1 MTDTTSNGASSN
13 RASAKRASSNNG
25 ASSRGAQHPDTKEMA
40 RVVSQIPDIATGNA
54 IVGPAEEREGRVAI
68 PLASVS
74 AAYGLG
80 FGAGSGPVP
89 ADGDGDG
96 AAEGEG
102 VGGGGGGHGSARP
115 VAVIELT
122 ESELKVHQVVDS
134 TRITI
139 ASLALA
145 GWCVFWISRTIGSFR
160 RR

>member
-1 MTDTTSNGASSN
+1 
-13 RASAKRASSNNG
+13 
-25 ASSRGAQHPDTKEMA
+25 MA

-80 FGAGSGPVP
+80 FGAGSGPVHAG
-89 ADGDGDG
+89 ADGGVG
-96 AAEGEG
+96 EGTGEG
-102 VGGGGGGHGSARP
+102 VGGGGGGRGTARP

-122 ESELKVHQVVDS
+122 DSELKVHQVVDS

>member
-13 RASAKRASSNNG
+13 GTGSDGAASK
-25 ASSRGAQHPDTKEMA
+25 GAQHPDAKEMA

-74 AAYGLG
+74 AAYGIG
-80 FGAGSGPVP
+80 FGAGSGPDN
-89 ADGDGDG
+89 AG
-96 AAEGEG
+96 AEGQGTGEG
-102 VGGGGGGHGSARP
+102 IGGGGGGRGTARP
-115 VAVIELT
+115 VAVVELT
-122 ESELKVHQVVDS
+122 EAELKVHQVVDS

-160 RR
+160 RP

>member
-1 MTDTTSNGASSN
+1 MMTDTTANGTSSNGSGSNAKSS
-13 RASAKRASSNNG
+13 SAESSSG
-25 ASSRGAQHPDTKEMA
+25 TQHPDAKEMA

-74 AAYGLG
+74 AAYGIG
-80 FGAGSGPVP
+80 FGAGSGPMH
-89 ADGDGDG
+89 AGDT
-96 AAEGEG
+96 GEG
-102 VGGGGGGHGSARP
+102 TGEGIGGGGGGRGTARP
-115 VAVIELT
+115 VAVVELT
-122 ESELKVHQVVDS
+122 DSELKVHQVVDS

-145 GWCVFWISRTIGSFR
+145 GWCVFWITRTIGSFR